1 MTAPDRFMYGAVD
14 LSQVKAAAEARETP
28 AGEIPAVTEINAANL
43 EAAVLQRSTQVP
55 VVVLVGTERSP
66 ESEQLRA
73 DLTALA
79 RDSQR
84 GFLVGYVDAD
94 RAPEVAQVF
103 GVQVLPTVV
112 AVAAGRPVTSFEG
125 GQPREALH
133 QWTDALVAQVGGQLS
148 GLGQEG
154 AEAQAAEEGLSEVE
168 YAIALAAQGRDAQAV
183 QIFEELGQDPQNIRA
198 AAYLDLHRRLGE
210 AASSGAEK
218 SPETILARADE
229 QAWAGNM
236 EAAFD
241 LALGLL
247 SAGEKERGKER
258 LLELFRL
265 CDPADP
271 AVAVA
276 RTRLA
281 SALF

>member
-1 MTAPDRFMYGAVD
+1 MYGAVD

-28 AGEIPAVTEINAANL
+28 AGEVPVLTEVSAGNL

-55 VVVLVGTERSP
+55 VVVLVGTARSP
-66 ESEQLRA
+66 ESEQLKA
-73 DLTALA
+73 DLAALA
-79 RDSQR
+79 QEAQR
-84 GFLVGYVDAD
+84 AFLVGYVDAD

-125 GQPREALH
+125 GQPRQALK

-148 GLGQEG
+148 GLAQEDPS
-154 AEAQAAEEGLSEVE
+154 AAQEEQGELSELD
-168 YAIALAAQGRDAQAV
+168 YAIALAAQGQDEQAAQLFEALATHKQDA
-183 QIFEELGQDPQNIRA
+183 RA
-198 AAYLDLHRRLGE
+198 AAYLGLYQRTRQTE
-210 AASSGAEK
+210 ASEESAAQQ
-218 SPETILARADE
+218 TQQTLARADE
-229 QAWAGNM
+229 RAWAGHI
-236 EAAFD
+236 EEAFD

-247 SAGEKERGKER
+247 STGEAEAKERGKER

-271 AVAVA
+271 AVASA